1 MAAFDTP
8 STPADFVFFEPLR
21 VRWAEVDM
29 QGVVFNPNYLVYADV
44 AMAEYFRAIGLPGH
58 EGTAGLG
65 IDMFAA
71 GAKLDFRASARFDEM
86 LRLGVRIERFG
97 RTSFQPRVGIFRD
110 DDLLADVGLTYVCVA
125 PDGSRQTTPVPEAFI
140 AAVRALDERA
150 ARS

>member
-8 STPADFVFFEPLR
+8 STPADFVFFAPLR
-21 VRWAEVDM
+21 VRWAEIDM

-44 AMAEYFRAIGLPGH
+44 AMTEYFRAIGLPGH

-65 IDMFAA
+65 IDMVAA

-110 DDLLADVGLTYVCVA
+110 DDLMADVGLT
-125 PDGSRQTTPVPEAFI
+125 
-140 AAVRALDERA
+140 
-150 ARS
+150 

>member
-58 EGTAGLG
+58 EGTTGLG

-71 GAKLDFRASARFDEM
+71 GAKLDFRASARCDEM
-86 LRLGVRIERFG
+86 LRLGARIERFG
-97 RTSFQPRVGIFRD
+97 RTSFQPRVGIFRGD
-110 DDLLADVGLTYVCVA
+110 ELLADVGLTYVCVA
-125 PDGSRQTTPVPEAFI
+125 LDGSRTAVPVPEAFI
-140 AAVRALDERA
+140 TAVRALDERTP
-150 ARS
+150 RR